1 MTETGDAAPTPDVT
15 PAHLSDLDDQPL
27 VSSRSRT
34 SPQDWDGG
42 ERFRALQRCHHLAA
56 AHAVGSPLSGIRST
70 PAGPGAGP
78 AHPSEPDLT
87 QSHVRSEP

>member
-1 MTETGDAAPTPDVT
+1 MTETGDAASTPDVT
-15 PAHLSDLDDQPL
+15 TAALNNVDDQPF
-27 VSSRSRT
+27 VSSHSRT

-70 PAGPGAGP
+70 PAGPSAGP
-78 AHPSEPDLT
+78 YPSV
-87 QSHVRSEP
+87 QA

>member
-1 MTETGDAAPTPDVT
+1 MTESGDAAPAPDVT
-15 PAHLSDLDDQPL
+15 SADLSGLDDQLL

-34 SPQDWDGG
+34 SAQDWDGG
-42 ERFRALQRCHHLAA
+42 ERFHHLAA
-56 AHAVGSPLSGIRST
+56 AHAAGSPLSGIRST
-70 PAGPGAGP
+70 SAGPGAGP

>member
-1 MTETGDAAPTPDVT
+1 MTETGNAAPTPDVT
-15 PAHLSDLDDQPL
+15 TADLNDVDDQLL

-34 SPQDWDGG
+34 SPQDWDDN

-78 AHPSEPDLT
+78 AHPSKPDLT